1 MFKKDIPTCTA
12 LLLDSGG
19 GWNNRLETS
28 YTLLG
33 VPSHSFYSKGYDV
46 IFTKPHFN
54 VYENADPFAVL
65 EDFLNQG
72 YFAIGYIG
80 YEYSKFTQEGFYPRR
95 KKEGVEIPDVY
106 FLIFNGDEID
116 TGSIEELLYKK
127 EELSIRDPLKCMMSF
142 TPNMS
147 KDDYLNSVKAAKLY
161 IERGDIYQVNL
172 SQRFSTQF
180 GSNPLDL
187 FLKLFCVQ
195 PVPFGCYINFG
206 EFQILSGS
214 MELFLRKIGSRITTR
229 PIKGTRPR
237 GSVAELDHMLR
248 NELITSEKERSENL
262 MIVDLMRNDLSRIC
276 KDGTVTVKVLFSIE
290 SYSTIHQMVSEI
302 EAQLST
308 GVKARDIIENTFPP
322 GSVTGAPK
330 RRAIELIDMIEP
342 HLRGPY
348 CGAIGL
354 FKPDG
359 DLTLSVAIRI
369 LLINR
374 GVATFWVGGG
384 IVWDSDPEK
393 EYIET
398 LIKAQAIK
406 EAMIAVC

>member
-1 MFKKDIPTCTA
+1 MFKKDISTCTA

-19 GWNNRLETS
+19 GWNNSVESS
-28 YTLLG
+28 YTHFG

-46 IFTKPHFN
+46 IFTKPHFS
-54 VYENADPFAVL
+54 VSENADPFAVL
-65 EDFLNQG
+65 EDFLSQG